1 MLRAAKLAALR
12 AARRMGA
19 YALLRGSQ
27 WRAQR
32 LLILCYHGISL
43 ADEHCWNPELYISG
57 NLFEQRLMAI
67 REQGYNVLPAR

>member
-43 ADEHCWNPELYISG
+43 ADEHAGIRSYT
-57 NLFEQRLMAI
+57 FQAI
-67 REQGYNVLPAR
+67 CSSSD